1 MTDLG
6 LLGPENTFHD
16 LARKRFLP
24 QLTFEYFKTFDEIFH
39 ALKLG
44 KVKQALVALSNSH
57 SGKVGDNL
65 VLIKE
70 KGFQLIEE
78 FVLPVNLCLGS
89 LNPNTIESIKKIYSH
104 PMAIK
109 ETTEYF
115 SHYSHIKFVASSS
128 TAGAIEELRNSNN
141 ENAGVISSKE
151 ALEAQEF
158 LIISEDIQDEAHN
171 STTFGLITL

>member
-1 MTDLG
+1 MIDLG

-24 QLTFEYFKTFDEIFH
+24 QLTFEYFKTFDEIFQ
-39 ALKLG
+39 AIKSG
-44 KVKQALVALSNSH
+44 QVKQALIALRNSH
-57 SGKVGDNL
+57 SGAVGENHE
-65 VLIKE
+65 LIKE
-70 KGFQLIEE
+70 NGLSLIKE

-89 LNPNTIESIKKIYSH
+89 LYPNSIESIKKIYSH

-128 TAGAIEELRNSNN
+128 TAGAIEELRNSHNKL
-141 ENAGVISSKE
+141 AGVISSKE
-151 ALEAQEF
+151 ALEAQGF
-158 LIISEDIQDEAHN
+158 LIISEGIQDEAHN